1 MPWSAAC
8 RGVCSCADH
17 ACAAPFELARQM
29 YAAHVER
36 QARIRRAAVLGL
48 ICGADDT
55 SDEDDSDF
63 SDFGSMLLA
72 AVFFKAASK
81 RNHAKRVRF
90 TRVTDGEL
98 LARDDVSFR
107 DQMRYCKSTV
117 RIFIGMNLTPRT

>member
-1 MPWSAAC
+1 
-8 RGVCSCADH
+8 
-17 ACAAPFELARQM
+17 M

-55 SDEDDSDF
+55 SDKDDSDF

-81 RNHAKRVRF
+81 RNHAKRSRSAATAF
-90 TRVTDGEL
+90 PSRHWASPAPEANGAHE
-98 LARDDVSFR
+98 
-107 DQMRYCKSTV
+107 C
-117 RIFIGMNLTPRT
+117 